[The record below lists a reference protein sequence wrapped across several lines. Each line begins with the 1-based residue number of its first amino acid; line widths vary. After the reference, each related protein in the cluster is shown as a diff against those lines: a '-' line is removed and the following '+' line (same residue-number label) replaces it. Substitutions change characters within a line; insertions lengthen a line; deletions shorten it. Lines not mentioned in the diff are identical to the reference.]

1 MDGVHLMNLLAVVIS
16 FYNEPCTRE
25 KKAEIEE
32 QPNMTFI
39 LKMSAA
45 SEGGSVCLFTAY
57 YSSILHRNPIMYS
70 QKMKLR
76 GLVPNSY
83 IHVSVSDAY
92 ILRIGLPIW
101 LQQNRQT
108 DHGKI

>member
-25 KKAEIEE
+25 KKVEIEE

-39 LKMSAA
+39 MKMGAA

-57 YSSILHRNPIMYS
+57 
-70 QKMKLR
+70 
-76 GLVPNSY
+76 
-83 IHVSVSDAY
+83 
-92 ILRIGLPIW
+92 
-101 LQQNRQT
+101 
-108 DHGKI
+108 